1 MTSTASDTI
10 AAQLVQAQQHYQ
22 AGTLT
27 EAEAVY
33 RQIVQHDP
41 HQVEALFW
49 LALLADQAGRN
60 QDSIDYYEQVLALQP
75 NSAEAHGNLGSVLLK
90 LGKVEEAIAHHR
102 QALALMPDN
111 AKAHYNL
118 AIALYE
124 QKQDQEAIALYQQA
138 IAVQPDY
145 ANAHH
150 NLGMA
155 FYRQGK
161 PEAAI
166 DCYRQAVQLEPNHAS
181 AHNSLA
187 VALYQQNKLD
197 EAIEHYQQA
206 IAIYPGYVNA
216 HDNLG
221 IALKQQ
227 GKLEDAATHFQQAIA
242 FNPSYANAYINLG
255 NTMRELGRF
264 NEAIAYCQESI
275 RLQPSN
281 ADAHNTYGCVLVDLA
296 RFKDA
301 IACFEDAVRLRPDFA
316 DAHLNMGIILLQIGE
331 FRRGFE
337 EYHWRWKTKQCPDLR
352 YTQALWTG
360 ESLNGKVIL
369 LTAEQGFGDTIQFA
383 RYAPMVAARGGEVI
397 IACQKPLLRLLSTVP
412 GVSRCVDRDK
422 DNIDIHTHAPLLEL
436 PYILGTTTDTI
447 PANVP
452 YLSPLSQSTIRL
464 DVPPDTRLKI
474 GIVWATN
481 PSNSTSG
488 KRSCS
493 LSHFLSLLEVPGIAL
508 YSLQKEQPAT
518 DLALLHNTPRL
529 QDLQDQL
536 TDFADTACAIAQLDL
551 IITVDTAVAH
561 LAGALG
567 KPTWTLLPHIADW
580 RWLTDRDD
588 NPWYPTMRLFRQ
600 NQPADWDGVMQQVR
614 QALMANGEP
623 IGNDELRSRSVSVG
637 DMTNGEPIGND
648 ELRSRSVSVGDMT
661 NGEPIGNDELRSR
674 SVSVGDMTNGEFQ
687 TRHSAL
693 GTRHSPLDTRHSTS
707 DTRHSPLSPRHSTL
721 SLTGFNRIRQ
731 CRHGMM
737 LFNVSDLGIGRS
749 LDLYGEW
756 TEGAVSLFQSLVYLG
771 NTVVEVGTDIG
782 AHTVFFAKTV
792 GLQGKVIAIE
802 PVRMQFQMLCANLA
816 LNSITNTHTYP
827 IALGETTGFLPL
839 SAIAQSTTAQAI
851 TTDTPPKEQV
861 QVASLDSFGIAQCR
875 LLKLDVAGMTLPVLK
890 GATQTL
896 QRCQPA
902 LYLVGDPLDT
912 AVVNYLST
920 LGYDLYW
927 HCPPLYSPHNF
938 SQNSRNIFDHQAQ
951 RNMLGFHRT
960 QNITVNGLERV

>member
-1 MTSTASDTI
+1 MASTASNTI
-10 AAQLVQAQQHYQ
+10 AAQLAQAQQSYQ
-22 AGTLT
+22 SGNLA
-27 EAEAVY
+27 EAEVTY
-33 RQIVQHDP
+33 RQIVQQDP

-49 LALLADQAGRN
+49 LALLADQAGKI
-60 QDSIDYYEQVLALQP
+60 QDSINYYQQVLALQP
-75 NSAEAHGNLGSVLLK
+75 NAAEAHGNLGSVLLK
-90 LGKVEEAIAHHR
+90 WGKGEEAIAHHR
-102 QALALMPDN
+102 QALTLMPDN

-124 QKQDQEAIALYQQA
+124 QKQDLEAIALYQQA
-138 IAVQPDY
+138 IALQPNY

-161 PEAAI
+161 PEEAI
-166 DCYRQAVQLEPNHAS
+166 ACYRQAVEREPNHAS

-187 VALYQQNKLD
+187 VSLYQQNKLD
-197 EAIEHYQQA
+197 EAIEHYRQA
-206 IAIYPGYVNA
+206 IAIHPGYVNA

-242 FNPSYANAYINLG
+242 FNPSYVNAYINLG
-255 NTMRELGRF
+255 NAMRELGRF

-275 RLQPSN
+275 RLQSTN

-296 RFKDA
+296 RFEDA
-301 IACFEDAVRLRPDFA
+301 IARFEDAVHLRPDFA

-360 ESLNGKVIL
+360 ENLHGKVIL

-452 YLSPLSQSTIRL
+452 YLSPPEHSTIRL
-464 DVPPDTRLKI
+464 EVPPDTRLKI

-518 DLALLHNTPRL
+518 DRDLLQNTPRL

-567 KPTWTLLPHIADW
+567 KTTWTLLPHVADW
-580 RWLTDRDD
+580 RWMRDRDD

-600 NQPADWDGVMQQVR
+600 NQPGDWDELFIRVVEALENSTLQTPNPVR
-614 QALMANGEP
+614 VAFP
-623 IGNDELRSRSVSVG
+623 KELPR
-637 DMTNGEPIGND
+637 T
-648 ELRSRSVSVGDMT
+648 
-661 NGEPIGNDELRSR
+661 
-674 SVSVGDMTNGEFQ
+674 
-687 TRHSAL
+687 
-693 GTRHSPLDTRHSTS
+693 PLF
-707 DTRHSPLSPRHSTL
+707 PTL

-737 LFNVSDLGIGRS
+737 LFNVSDLEVGRS

-756 TEGAVSLFQSLVYLG
+756 IEGAVSLFQSLVHLG

-782 AHTVFFAKTV
+782 AHTIFFAKTV

-802 PVRMQFQMLCANLA
+802 PLRMPFQMLCANLA
-816 LNSITNTHTYP
+816 LNSITNTHSYP
-827 IALGETTGFLPL
+827 IALGETAGFLPL
-839 SAIAQSTTAQAI
+839 SAAQPPSAQTI
-851 TTDTPPKEQV
+851 LTINTPQDPV
-861 QVASLDSFGIAQCR
+861 QVSSLDSLGITQCH
-875 LLKLDVAGMTLPVLK
+875 LLKLDVAEMTLPVLK
-890 GATQTL
+890 GAIQTL

-902 LYLVGDPLDT
+902 LYLIDDSIDT
-912 AVVNYLST
+912 AVVAYLKT
-920 LGYDLYW
+920 LDYDLYW
-927 HCPPLYSPHNF
+927 HRPPLYSPNNF
-938 SQNSRNIFDHQAQ
+938 NQNSRNIFENQVQ
-951 RNMLGFHRT
+951 SGVLGFHRA
-960 QNITVNGLERV
+960 QNITVNGLERI

>member
-1 MTSTASDTI
+1 MALTASDTI
-10 AAQLVQAQQHYQ
+10 AAQLLQAQQHYQ
-22 AGTLT
+22 SGNLA
-27 EAEAVY
+27 EAEATY

-41 HQVEALFW
+41 RQVEALFW
-49 LALLADQAGRN
+49 LALLADQAGRT
-60 QDSIDYYEQVLALQP
+60 QDSVNYYEQVLAIQP

-90 LGKVEEAIAHHR
+90 LGKVEGAIAHHR
-102 QALALMPDN
+102 RALALMPDN

-124 QKQDQEAIALYQQA
+124 QKQDLEAIDLYRQA

-155 FYRQGK
+155 LYRQGK
-161 PEAAI
+161 PEEAI
-166 DCYRQAVQLEPNHAS
+166 ACYRQAVQREPNHAS

-197 EAIEHYQQA
+197 EAIEHYRQA
-206 IAIYPGYVNA
+206 IAIHPGYVNA

-227 GKLEDAATHFQQAIA
+227 GKLEEAATHFQRAIA

-255 NTMRELGRF
+255 NAMRELGRF

-275 RLQPSN
+275 RLQPNN
-281 ADAHNTYGCVLVDLA
+281 ADAYNTYGCVLVDLA

-360 ESLNGKVIL
+360 EDLHGKVIL

-383 RYAPMVAARGGEVI
+383 RYAPLVAARGGEVI

-422 DNIDIHTHAPLLEL
+422 ENIDIHTHAPLLEL

-452 YLSPLSQSTIRL
+452 YLSPPDQTTIRL
-464 DVPPDTRLKI
+464 AVPPDTRLKI

-518 DLALLHNTPRL
+518 DRALLNIPRL

-567 KPTWTLLPHIADW
+567 KPTWTLLPHVADW
-580 RWLTDRDD
+580 RWLSNRDD

-600 NQPADWDGVMQQVR
+600 NQPAAWEDLFAQVAAALQQELAR
-614 QALMANGEP
+614 PYPLIKESNLSISKTQNSKLKTQNSKPTPADSPQAKTQNP
-623 IGNDELRSRSVSVG
+623 IINSPPAP
-637 DMTNGEPIGND
+637 PI
-648 ELRSRSVSVGDMT
+648 
-661 NGEPIGNDELRSR
+661 
-674 SVSVGDMTNGEFQ
+674 
-687 TRHSAL
+687 
-693 GTRHSPLDTRHSTS
+693 
-707 DTRHSPLSPRHSTL
+707 L
-721 SLTGFNRIRQ
+721 SLSGFNRIRQ

-737 LFNVSDLGIGRS
+737 MFNVSDLGIGRS

-756 TEGAVSLFQSLVYLG
+756 TESAVSLFQSLVQLG

-802 PVRMQFQMLCANLA
+802 PLRMQFQMLCANLA
-816 LNSITNTHTYP
+816 LNSITNTHSYP

-839 SAIAQSTTAQAI
+839 NAIAKPAATQTFPTANNA
-851 TTDTPPKEQV
+851 PKEQV
-861 QVASLDSFGIAQCR
+861 QVATLDSFGIAQCR
-875 LLKLDVAGMTLPVLK
+875 LLKLNVAEMTLPVLR
-890 GATQTL
+890 GASQTL

-902 LYLVGDPLDT
+902 LYLVELAEPLDT
-912 AVVNYLST
+912 AITEYLSS

-927 HCPPLYSPHNF
+927 HRPPLYSPHNF
-938 SQNSRNIFDHQAQ
+938 TQTSRNVFGNQSQ
-951 RNMLGFHRT
+951 SNMLGFQHT

>member
-1 MTSTASDTI
+1 MASIASDTI
-10 AAQLVQAQQHYQ
+10 AAQLAQAQQHYH
-22 AGTLT
+22 AGNLA
-27 EAEAVY
+27 EAEATY
-33 RQIVQHDP
+33 RHIVQQDP
-41 HQVEALFW
+41 RQVEALFW
-49 LALLADQAGRN
+49 LALLADQAGRT
-60 QDSIDYYEQVLALQP
+60 QDSVNYYEQVLAIQP

-90 LGKVEEAIAHHR
+90 VGKVKEAIAHHR
-102 QALALMPDN
+102 RALALMPDN
-111 AKAHYNL
+111 AKAYYNL

-124 QKQDQEAIALYQQA
+124 QKQDQEAIDLYQQA
-138 IAVQPDY
+138 IALQSDY

-155 FYRQGK
+155 LYRQAQ
-161 PEAAI
+161 PEEAI
-166 DCYRQAVQLEPNHAS
+166 ACYRQAVQLEPNHAS

-206 IAIYPGYVNA
+206 IALHPGYVNA

-227 GKLEDAATHFQQAIA
+227 GKLEEAATHFQQAIA

-255 NTMRELGRF
+255 NAMRELGRF
-264 NEAIAYCQESI
+264 NEAISYCQESI

-296 RFKDA
+296 RFEDA

-316 DAHLNMGIILLQIGE
+316 DAHLNMGIILLQIGQ

-360 ESLNGKVIL
+360 ENLNGKVIL

-397 IACQKPLLRLLSTVP
+397 IACQKPLLRLLSTIS

-452 YLSPLSQSTIRL
+452 YLSPPSQSSIRL
-464 DVPPDTRLKI
+464 EVPPNTQLKI

-518 DLALLHNTPRL
+518 DRDLLDSTPRL
-529 QDLQDQL
+529 QDLQEQL

-580 RWLTDRDD
+580 RWMRDRDD

-614 QALMANGEP
+614 QALITNGEP
-623 IGNDELRSRSVSVG
+623 MGNDELQ
-637 DMTNGEPIGND
+637 I
-648 ELRSRSVSVGDMT
+648 
-661 NGEPIGNDELRSR
+661 
-674 SVSVGDMTNGEFQ
+674 TNGEFQ
-687 TRHSAL
+687 TRHSTLATQQISY
-693 GTRHSPLDTRHSTS
+693 GDAARTPLDTRQISYGDATRTTS

-721 SLTGFNRIRQ
+721 SLSGFNRIKQ
-731 CRHGMM
+731 CRHGTM
-737 LFNVSDLGIGRS
+737 LFNVSDLGVGRS

-756 TEGAVSLFQSLVYLG
+756 TEGAVSLFQSLIHLG

-792 GLQGKVIAIE
+792 GLKGKVIAIE
-802 PVRMQFQMLCANLA
+802 PQRMQFQMLCANLA
-816 LNSITNTHTYP
+816 LNSITNTHSYQ
-827 IALGETTGFLPL
+827 IALGETAGFLPL
-839 SAIAQSTTAQAI
+839 SAIAEQNPIQSPAALVSGSAI
-851 TTDTPPKEQV
+851 AEQV
-861 QVASLDSFGIAQCR
+861 QITTLDSFGIPQCR
-875 LLKLDVAGMTLPVLK
+875 LVKLDVAGMTLPVLQ

-902 LYLVGDPLDT
+902 LYLIGAPLDT
-912 AVVNYLST
+912 AVVEHLNFLS
-920 LGYDLYW
+920 YDLYW
-927 HCPPLYSPHNF
+927 HRPPLYSATNYA
-938 SQNSRNIFDHQAQ
+938 QNSRNVFGSKIQS
-951 RNMLGFHRT
+951 NMLGFHRA

>member
-1 MTSTASDTI
+1 MASTASNEIPQVNST
-10 AAQLVQAQQHYQ
+10 ALEVQLSEAQQHYQ
-22 AGTLT
+22 SGNLV

-33 RQIVQHDP
+33 RQIIQQDP
-41 HQVEALFW
+41 RQVEALFW
-49 LALLADQAGRN
+49 LALLADQAGRS
-60 QDSIDYYEQVLALQP
+60 QDSINCYEQVLTLQP
-75 NSAEAHGNLGSVLLK
+75 NSAETHGNLGSVLLK
-90 LGKVEEAIAHHR
+90 LDRVEEAIAHHR
-102 QALALMPDN
+102 QALALIPNN

-124 QKQDQEAIALYQQA
+124 QKQDQEAIVLYQQA
-138 IAVQPDY
+138 IVLQPDY

-150 NLGMA
+150 NLGMTLH
-155 FYRQGK
+155 RQAK
-161 PEAAI
+161 PEEAI
-166 DCYRQAVQLEPNHAS
+166 ACYRQAVQLEPNHAS

-227 GKLEDAATHFQQAIA
+227 GKLEDAAIHFQQAIA

-255 NTMRELGRF
+255 NAMRELGRF
-264 NEAIAYCQESI
+264 NEAIAYCEESI
-275 RLQPSN
+275 RLQPTN
-281 ADAHNTYGCVLVDLA
+281 ADARNTYGCVLVDLA
-296 RFKDA
+296 RFVDA

-360 ESLNGKVIL
+360 ENLNGKVIL

-397 IACQKPLLRLLSTVP
+397 IACQKPLLRLVATVP

-447 PANVP
+447 PATVP
-452 YLSPLSQSTIRL
+452 YLSPSDQSVIRL
-464 DVPPDTRLKI
+464 EVPPDTRLKI

-481 PSNSTSG
+481 PSNSTSS

-493 LSHFLSLLEVPGIAL
+493 LSHFISLLKVPGIAL
-508 YSLQKEQPAT
+508 YSLQKEQPPT
-518 DLALLHNTPRL
+518 DLALLHTPRL

-536 TDFADTACAIAQLDL
+536 TDFADTAAAIAQLDL
-551 IITVDTAVAH
+551 VITVDTAVAH

-600 NQPADWDGVMQQVR
+600 NQPATW
-614 QALMANGEP
+614 
-623 IGNDELRSRSVSVG
+623 DELFTRVAAALDQELTQPSPLQQSSTPPAPIVLPQTPHPEPRSHSVSLASASHRVG
-637 DMTNGEPIGND
+637 VTPNPEP
-648 ELRSRSVSVGDMT
+648 RTPSS
-661 NGEPIGNDELRSR
+661 PI
-674 SVSVGDMTNGEFQ
+674 
-687 TRHSAL
+687 
-693 GTRHSPLDTRHSTS
+693 
-707 DTRHSPLSPRHSTL
+707 L
-721 SLTGFNRIRQ
+721 SLTGFNRIKQ

-737 LFNVSDLGIGRS
+737 LFNVSDLGVGRS

-756 TEGAVSLFQSLVYLG
+756 NEGAVNLFQSLVHLG

-782 AHTVFFAKTV
+782 AHTIFFAKTV

-802 PVRMQFQMLCANLA
+802 PERMPFQMLCANLA
-816 LNSITNTHTYP
+816 LNSITNTYSHP
-827 IALGETTGFLPL
+827 IALGETAGSLPL
-839 SAIAQSTTAQAI
+839 TAISKQPSSQTVLVTNSA
-851 TTDTPPKEQV
+851 PKEQV
-861 QVASLDSFGIAQCR
+861 QIATLDSFGITQCR

-896 QRCQPA
+896 QCCQPA
-902 LYLVGDPLDT
+902 LYLVGLIDV
-912 AVVNYLST
+912 AVTHYLRT

-927 HCPPLYSPHNF
+927 HRPLLYNPNNF
-938 SQNSRNIFDHQAQ
+938 IQNSRNVFDNKAQA
-951 RNMLGFHRT
+951 NMLGFHRS
-960 QNITVNGLERV
+960 QNITVNGLEPV

>member
-1 MTSTASDTI
+1 MASTALNTI
-10 AAQLVQAQQHYQ
+10 AAQLEQAQQHYQ
-22 AGTLT
+22 SGNLA
-27 EAEAVY
+27 EAEATY
-33 RQIVQHDP
+33 RRIVQQDP
-41 HQVEALFW
+41 RQVEALFW
-49 LALLADQAGRN
+49 LALLADQSGRT
-60 QDSIDYYEQVLALQP
+60 QDSINYYEQVLAIQP

-90 LGKVEEAIAHHR
+90 LGKVEGAIAHHR
-102 QALALMPDN
+102 RALALMPDN

-124 QKQDQEAIALYQQA
+124 QKQDLEAIDLYRQA

-155 FYRQGK
+155 LYRQAK
-161 PEAAI
+161 PEEAI
-166 DCYRQAVQLEPNHAS
+166 ACYRQAVELEPNHAS

-206 IAIYPGYVNA
+206 IAIHPGYVNA

-227 GKLEDAATHFQQAIA
+227 GKLEAAATHFQQAIA

-255 NTMRELGRF
+255 NAMRELGRF

-275 RLQPSN
+275 RLQPTN
-281 ADAHNTYGCVLVDLA
+281 ADAYNTYGCVLVDLA

-360 ESLNGKVIL
+360 ESLHGKVIL

-452 YLSPLSQSTIRL
+452 YLSPPSQSSIQL
-464 DVPPDTRLKI
+464 DVPPNTQLKI

-488 KRSCS
+488 KRSCA

-518 DLALLHNTPRL
+518 DRDLLQNTPRL
-529 QDLQDQL
+529 QDLQEQL
-536 TDFADTACAIAQLDL
+536 TDFADTAAAIAQLDL

-580 RWLTDRDD
+580 RWLSDRDD

-600 NQPADWDGVMQQVR
+600 NQPADWDSVMQQVR
-614 QALMANGEP
+614 QALITNG
-623 IGNDELRSRSVSVG
+623 ELRSRSVSVG
-637 DMTNGEPIGND
+637 DMTNY
-648 ELRSRSVSVGDMT
+648 ELRSRSVFVGDMA
-661 NGEPIGNDELRSR
+661 NDEVRTPNSSFLP
-674 SVSVGDMTNGEFQ
+674 
-687 TRHSAL
+687 
-693 GTRHSPLDTRHSTS
+693 RHSPPDIPT
-707 DTRHSPLSPRHSTL
+707 SPLTPRPSPLAL
-721 SLTGFNRIRQ
+721 SGFNRIKQ

-737 LFNVSDLGIGRS
+737 LFNVSDLGVGRS

-756 TEGAVSLFQSLVYLG
+756 AEGAVSLFQSLVHLG

-782 AHTVFFAKTV
+782 AHTIFFAKTV

-802 PVRMQFQMLCANLA
+802 PLRMPFQMLCANLA
-816 LNSITNTHTYP
+816 LNSITNTHSYQT
-827 IALGETTGFLPL
+827 ALGETAGFVPL
-839 SAIAQSTTAQAI
+839 SAIAKPTA
-851 TTDTPPKEQV
+851 TPAFPTASSASKEQM
-861 QVASLDSFGIAQCR
+861 QVATLDSFDIDQCR
-875 LLKLDVAGMTLPVLK
+875 LLKLDVASMTLAVLQ

-896 QRCQPA
+896 HRCQPA
-902 LYLVGDPLDT
+902 LYLVEPLDP
-912 AVVNYLST
+912 AIIEYLSS
-920 LGYDLYW
+920 LDYDLYW
-927 HCPPLYSPHNF
+927 HRPPLYSSNNF
-938 SQNSRNIFDHQAQ
+938 TQTSRNVFGNQAQ
-951 RNMLGFHRT
+951 SNMLGFHRA
-960 QNITVNGLERV
+960 QSITVNGLERV

>member
-1 MTSTASDTI
+1 MASTAADTL
-10 AAQLVQAQQHYQ
+10 AVQLSQAQQSYQ
-22 AGTLT
+22 SGKLT
-27 EAEAVY
+27 EAEATY
-33 RQIVQHDP
+33 RQIIQHDP
-41 HQVEALFW
+41 HQVDALFW
-49 LALLADQAGRN
+49 LALLADQAGRTA
-60 QDSIDYYEQVLALQP
+60 DSIGFYQQVLALQP
-75 NSAEAHGNLGSVLLK
+75 GSAEAHGNLGSVLLK
-90 LGKVEEAIAHHR
+90 VGKVEAAIAHHR
-102 QALALMPDN
+102 QALTLMPDN

-124 QKQDQEAIALYQQA
+124 QKQDDEAIALYQQA
-138 IAVQPDY
+138 IALQSDY

-155 FYRQGK
+155 LYRQAK

-166 DCYRQAVQLEPNHAS
+166 ACYRQAVQLEPNHAS

-206 IAIYPGYVNA
+206 IALHPGYVNA

-227 GKLEDAATHFQQAIA
+227 GKLEEAATHFQQAIA
-242 FNPSYANAYINLG
+242 GNPSYANAYINLG
-255 NTMRELGRF
+255 NAMRELGRF

-275 RLQPSN
+275 RLQPNN
-281 ADAHNTYGCVLVDLA
+281 ADAYNTYGCVLVDLA
-296 RFKDA
+296 RFEDA

-360 ESLNGKVIL
+360 ENLQGKVIL

-452 YLSPLSQSTIRL
+452 YLSPPSQSTIQL
-464 DVPPDTRLKI
+464 EVPPNTRLKI

-518 DLALLHNTPRL
+518 DRDLLQNTPRL
-529 QDLQDQL
+529 QDLQEQL

-614 QALMANGEP
+614 QAL
-623 IGNDELRSRSVSVG
+623 ITSDELRIT
-637 DMTNGEPIGND
+637 DGEP
-648 ELRSRSVSVGDMT
+648 M
-661 NGEPIGNDELRSR
+661 GNDELRSR

-687 TRHSAL
+687 TQHSTL
-693 GTRHSPLDTRHSTS
+693 DTQHSTLETQHSKLNTQHSKLETRHSPLA
-707 DTRHSPLSPRHSTL
+707 PRPSTL
-721 SLTGFNRIRQ
+721 SLSGFNRIKQ

-756 TEGAVSLFQSLVYLG
+756 TEGAVSLFQSLVHLG

-782 AHTVFFAKTV
+782 AHTIFFAKTV

-802 PVRMQFQMLCANLA
+802 PLRMQFQMLCANLA
-816 LNSITNTHTYP
+816 LNSITNTHSYQ
-827 IALGETTGFLPL
+827 IALGETAGFLPL
-839 SAIAQSTTAQAI
+839 SAIVQQPSTQTI
-851 TTDTPPKEQV
+851 LMTNTLKEQV
-861 QVASLDSFGIAQCR
+861 QVSSLDSFGIAQCR
-875 LLKLDVAGMTLPVLK
+875 LLKLDATGMTLAVLQ

-902 LYLVGDPLDT
+902 LYLVEPLDT
-912 AVVNYLST
+912 AVVDYLNS

-927 HCPPLYSPHNF
+927 HRPPLHSANNF
-938 SQNSRNIFDHQAQ
+938 SQNLRNVFGDKTQS
-951 RNMLGFHRT
+951 NVLGFHRT
-960 QNITVNGLERV
+960 QNITVTGLERVQL

>member
-1 MTSTASDTI
+1 MASTALGTI
-10 AAQLVQAQQHYQ
+10 AAQLSQAQQHYQ
-22 AGTLT
+22 SGQLA
-27 EAEAVY
+27 EAEATY
-33 RQIVQHDP
+33 RQIVQQDP

-49 LALLADQAGRN
+49 LALLADQAGRT
-60 QDSIDYYEQVLALQP
+60 QDSVNYYEQVLAIHP
-75 NSAEAHGNLGSVLLK
+75 GSAEAHGNVGSVLLK

-102 QALALMPDN
+102 RALALMPDN

-124 QKQDQEAIALYQQA
+124 QKQDEEAIKLYRQA

-155 FYRQGK
+155 LYRQGK
-161 PEAAI
+161 LEEAIA
-166 DCYRQAVQLEPNHAS
+166 CYRQAVQLEPTHAS

-187 VALYQQNKLD
+187 VALYQQNNLE
-197 EAIEHYQQA
+197 EAIAHYQQA
-206 IAIYPGYVNA
+206 IAIHPSYVNA

-227 GKLEDAATHFQQAIA
+227 GKLEEAATHFQQAIA
-242 FNPSYANAYINLG
+242 GNPSYANAYINLG
-255 NTMRELGRF
+255 NAMRELGRF

-275 RLQPSN
+275 RLQPTN
-281 ADAHNTYGCVLVDLA
+281 ADAYNTYGCVLVDLA
-296 RFKDA
+296 RFEDA

-316 DAHLNMGIILLQIGE
+316 DAHLNLGIILLQIGE

-352 YTQALWTG
+352 YTQALWAG
-360 ESLNGKVIL
+360 ENLNGKVIL

-447 PANVP
+447 PATVP
-452 YLSPLSQSTIRL
+452 YLSPPSHSTVQL
-464 DVPPDTRLKI
+464 DILPNIRLKI

-481 PSNSTSG
+481 PSNSTSS

-493 LSHFLSLLEVPGIAL
+493 LTHFLSLLEIPGIAL
-508 YSLQKEQPAT
+508 YSLQKEHPAP
-518 DLALLHNTPRL
+518 DRALLQNTPRL

-536 TDFADTACAIAQLDL
+536 TDFADTASAIAQLDL
-551 IITVDTAVAH
+551 VITVDTAVAH

-567 KPTWTLLPHIADW
+567 KPTWTLLPHVADW
-580 RWLTDRDD
+580 RWMRDRDD

-600 NQPADWDGVMQQVR
+600 NQPADWDDLFVQVAA
-614 QALMANGEP
+614 ALQEGLGAREQR
-623 IGNDELRSRSVSVG
+623 IGNREQEMKIRTQNSKLKTQNSKLKIPPTEKLREHPSS
-637 DMTNGEPIGND
+637 
-648 ELRSRSVSVGDMT
+648 
-661 NGEPIGNDELRSR
+661 
-674 SVSVGDMTNGEFQ
+674 
-687 TRHSAL
+687 
-693 GTRHSPLDTRHSTS
+693 
-707 DTRHSPLSPRHSTL
+707 L
-721 SLTGFNRIRQ
+721 SLSGFNRIRQ

-737 LFNVSDLGIGRS
+737 LFNVSDLNVGRS

-756 TEGAVSLFQSLVYLG
+756 TEGAVSLFQSLVHLG

-782 AHTVFFAKTV
+782 AHTVFFAKAV

-802 PVRMQFQMLCANLA
+802 PLRIQFQMLCANLA
-816 LNSITNTHTYP
+816 LNSITNTHSYP
-827 IALGETTGFLPL
+827 IALGETAGFLPL
-839 SAIAQSTTAQAI
+839 SAIRETFAKLSAGLPTGIAKQLPTQTI
-851 TTDTPPKEQV
+851 TIDTPKEQI

-875 LLKLDVAGMTLPVLK
+875 LLKLDVAEMTLPVLQ
-890 GATQTL
+890 GASQTL
-896 QRCQPA
+896 QRCQPV
-902 LYLVGDPLDT
+902 LYLVGNSPDI
-912 AVVNYLST
+912 AVVDYLDT
-920 LGYDLYW
+920 LGYNLYW
-927 HCPPLYSPHNF
+927 HRPPLYSSNNF
-938 SQNSRNIFDHQAQ
+938 TQNSRNVFSNQTQ

>member
-1 MTSTASDTI
+1 MTSTASDAI
-10 AAQLVQAQQHYQ
+10 SVQLSQAQQYYQ
-22 AGTLT
+22 SGKLA

-33 RQIVQHDP
+33 RHMVQHDP
-41 HQVEALFW
+41 RQVEALFW
-49 LALLADQAGRN
+49 LALLADQAGKP
-60 QDSIDYYEQVLALQP
+60 QDSIHYYEQVLALQP

-102 QALALMPDN
+102 RALALMPEN

-124 QKQDQEAIALYQQA
+124 QKQDLEAIALYRQA
-138 IAVQPDY
+138 IALQPDY

-155 FYRQGK
+155 LYRQGQ
-161 PEAAI
+161 PEEAI
-166 DCYRQAVQLEPNHAS
+166 ACYRQAVQLEPNHAS

-187 VALYQQNKLD
+187 VSLYQQNKLD
-197 EAIEHYQQA
+197 EAISHYHQA
-206 IAIYPGYVNA
+206 IAIHPGYVNA

-242 FNPSYANAYINLG
+242 FNPSYVNAYINVG
-255 NTMRELGRF
+255 NAMRELGRF

-275 RLQPSN
+275 RLQPTN

-316 DAHLNMGIILLQIGE
+316 DAHLNMGIILLQMGE

-360 ESLNGKVIL
+360 ENLHGKVIL

-383 RYAPMVAARGGEVI
+383 RYAPLVAARGGEVI
-397 IACQKPLLRLLSTVP
+397 IACQKPLLRLLSTVA

-447 PANVP
+447 PAYVP
-452 YLSPLSQSTIRL
+452 YLSAPSQSTIQL
-464 DVPPDTRLKI
+464 EVPPDTRLKI

-518 DLALLHNTPRL
+518 DRALLDNTPRL

-536 TDFADTACAIAQLDL
+536 TDFADTAAAIAQLDL

-580 RWLTDRDD
+580 RWLIDRDD

-600 NQPADWDGVMQQVR
+600 NQPGAW
-614 QALMANGEP
+614 
-623 IGNDELRSRSVSVG
+623 DELFRRVVEALQNTKYKISPTETLRVG
-637 DMTNGEPIGND
+637 NASPKDLQNSKLDFPHSPPHSSNPAP
-648 ELRSRSVSVGDMT
+648 R
-661 NGEPIGNDELRSR
+661 
-674 SVSVGDMTNGEFQ
+674 
-687 TRHSAL
+687 TRHPAPR
-693 GTRHSPLDTRHSTS
+693 TPPSP
-707 DTRHSPLSPRHSTL
+707 TL
-721 SLTGFNRIRQ
+721 SLTGFNRIKQ

-737 LFNVSDLGIGRS
+737 LFNVSDLKVGRS

-756 TEGAVSLFQSLVYLG
+756 TEGAVSLFQSLVHLG
-771 NTVVEVGTDIG
+771 NTVVEVGTGIG
-782 AHTVFFAKTV
+782 AHTIVFAKTV

-802 PVRMQFQMLCANLA
+802 PLRMQFQMLCANLA

-827 IALGETTGFLPL
+827 IALGATAGFLPL
-839 SAIAQSTTAQAI
+839 SAIAPPLPAKAILTAP
-851 TTDTPPKEQV
+851 TPQEQV
-861 QVASLDSFGIAQCR
+861 QVASLDSFNIPQCR
-875 LLKLDVAGMTLPVLK
+875 LLKLDVASMTLPVLH
-890 GATQTL
+890 GASQTL
-896 QRCQPA
+896 QRCQPV
-902 LYLVGDPLDT
+902 LYLSGDSPNPAIADYLDT
-912 AVVNYLST
+912 Q
-920 LGYDLYW
+920 GYDLYW
-927 HCPPLYSPHNF
+927 HRPPLYSPQNF
-938 SQNSRNIFDHQAQ
+938 SQNSRNVFEHKAQ
-951 RNMLGFHRT
+951 SNMLGFHRT